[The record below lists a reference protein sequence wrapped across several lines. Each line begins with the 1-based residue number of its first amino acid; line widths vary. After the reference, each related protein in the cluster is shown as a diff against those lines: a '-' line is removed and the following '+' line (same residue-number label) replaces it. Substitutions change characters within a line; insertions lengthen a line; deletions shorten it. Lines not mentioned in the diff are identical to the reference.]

1 MIKKTVLV
9 YILLFLSLCLGYLK
23 LPADTWEVFQ
33 DSYIKTSQNGAL
45 VALGAKGVSLGDS
58 ETQVLCAFGEA
69 QDVLMSEYGFDWYI
83 YHDDYKDYIQIGM
96 KDGQVVAVYTN
107 AKTAHVAGVTYGMS
121 RDDARLSFGELVYV
135 IDKPAASYRVMKE
148 DAPASE
154 GDVFFFQNAYI
165 HVFYDIFKHDS
176 VTSFHIIEQDME
188 MDFGLYGSSSEA
200 LGESFEKQNFYVTN
214 ALRRREGKEPF
225 AYSEALSKVARSH
238 AENMAKYD
246 YFSHEDREGNLA
258 HQRMSR
264 AGIYYLSAGENL
276 AMGSQNSLYMHEMLM
291 NSEGH
296 RKNILGNYQFLGVG
310 VAFRADG
317 APFLAQNYTA
327 LY

>member
-1 MIKKTVLV
+1 M
-9 YILLFLSLCLGYLK
+9 LSLGYLQ
-23 LPADTWEVFQ
+23 LPTDLWDYQSNPA
-33 DSYIKTSQNGAL
+33 INMPQNGAF
-45 VALGAKGVSLGDS
+45 VELGEKGVNLGDS
-58 ETQVLCAFGEA
+58 QMQVLQVFGEA
-69 QDVLMSEYGFDWYI
+69 RDVLISEYGFDWYI
-83 YHDDYKDYIQIGM
+83 FHDDYKDYIQIGM
-96 KDGQVVAVYTN
+96 QDGHVVAIYTN
-107 AKTAHVAGVTYGMS
+107 AKAADALGVTYGMS
-121 RDDARLSFGELVYV
+121 RDDARLCLGEPVYV

-148 DAPASE
+148 DAPAAE

-176 VTSFHIIEQDME
+176 VTSFHIIEKDTE
-188 MDFGLYGSSSEA
+188 MNFGLYGNPTEA
-200 LGESFEKQNFYVTN
+200 LCESFEKQNFYVTN
-214 ALRRREGKEPF
+214 ALRKREGKEPLS
-225 AYSEALSKVARSH
+225 YSDALSGVARSH
-238 AENMAKYD
+238 AENMAEYD
-246 YFSHEDREGNLA
+246 YFSHEDRDGNLA
-258 HQRMSR
+258 HQRMSL